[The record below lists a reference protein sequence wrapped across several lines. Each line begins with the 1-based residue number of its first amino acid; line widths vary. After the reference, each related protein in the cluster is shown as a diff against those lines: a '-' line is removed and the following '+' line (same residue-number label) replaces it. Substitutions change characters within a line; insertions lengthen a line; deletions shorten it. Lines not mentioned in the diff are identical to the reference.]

1 MSITVSVHL
10 FGDLTRFDD
19 QHRTR
24 LRLELPDG
32 SSVSTLLEAVGAG
45 ALEHII
51 VGVQGQL
58 ASRDTTLAHQD
69 CVELM
74 TPMAGGQ

>member
-1 MSITVSVHL
+1 MSITVSVRL
-10 FGDLTRFDD
+10 FGDLTRFDH

-24 LRLELPDG
+24 LSLELSDG
-32 SSVSTLLEAVGAG
+32 ASVATLLEALGAG
-45 ALEHII
+45 GLEHII

-58 ASRDTTLAHQD
+58 ASRDTVLAHQD